1 MGEMGDSSVDSAVNV
16 AELGES
22 NSVDKI
28 ETDLLS
34 RNQMS
39 PDVRQQTASLDSQSS
54 DDKRTDNTTSTSS
67 LEDAERTPAHQQSD
81 SYESTTIEQ
90 SSPDDAL
97 NIGSAEE
104 ALAASS
110 EDKATDTT
118 TTDSSIQQVETTPA
132 HPLDS
137 TESAPTETGSH
148 RDSLKLGST
157 EEVLASANSLLQHHR
172 IERLKQGSIEID
184 LPDDDMPTETEIRS
198 IYSETQKNATPE
210 FEQISFAASSEE
222 PQPVFDE
229 QVIQPARTLSP
240 TIFRG
245 AVEISTEDQ
254 DTSLSYDVSIS
265 KSTCNGVT
273 KVEDSSINDIE
284 PKVIR
289 TLVAKE
295 DSKEVQNSTWYSIF
309 GDSMNG
315 GSSMNGGDDATK
327 RVDVGSSTA
336 PMPNSIVKAIH
347 DKPNDSIHSQMPDW
361 IENQGSGCKDES
373 SSSTYTLGQS
383 RTVIVHEVMREGWTW
398 GSAWSPTGDRLAIAT
413 ENHHL
418 AIIDTVS
425 SPVWRVKHDK
435 HMSGP
440 FKRGTDSIRCV
451 AWGSHF
457 IAIGGTG
464 DAVSILAPT
473 EPYPIL
479 HTLSAGTYV
488 GSLDWRCKS
497 KTLITGNRDGKV
509 HIFGIGSSE
518 EDDSAS
524 ASTEYSSG
532 RNAIQ
537 SKILKTIDLKPA
549 WVNAVKFSPD
559 GSSFAVGDEDGILG
573 VYSFLEED
581 GMQIE
586 ISNVANFKMEDSILD
601 IEWSPD
607 GKWLYSGGEDL
618 AITIIRADGWEAI
631 HRIKRE
637 KWVQFLTCSS
647 SGSHLAVGGL
657 SSEVSIL
664 DVKGKWQTRISLD
677 LKGMNPLSAKWH
689 PKDHFLVMTGQH
701 SNILAIETT
710 KSRYVQGH
718 CLHSISPILAV
729 DFSPD
734 GQMAVVGN
742 REGVV
747 TIFKVAGS
755 AFSVCYEMVLDC
767 LGTLCI
773 KWSHNGAFI
782 VISSESKI
790 VILTRR
796 NHDGSM
802 SLGLSGFAVAKVIRG
817 IGNICGIT
825 VDPSSQFIAVC
836 GSEPSILDA
845 TANFSKVC
853 DINSLKN
860 YSLPLPSPSNFSS
873 VLEMGS
879 SSRSLSLAA
888 AWSSDGNWLALVGR
902 NQNLAFFD
910 TSSDSPSKWRRLFE
924 VKTSQA
930 GLALAWG
937 PPTETGLQYCAYAGE
952 GRRVCILEI
961 RDTERSWEKVLEIP
975 RNGVVYDLDWDSDGL
990 LAAAISDG
998 TVTIMDLSYLRCG
1011 LAVNEMDY
1019 NWQRQALTCFTEI
1032 QRNKGKNCMQT
1043 LRWVPKA
1050 SGSDSLLAIGGTD
1063 GEVEILD
1070 LTAESHI

>member
-1 MGEMGDSSVDSAVNV
+1 MW
-16 AELGES
+16 
-22 NSVDKI
+22 
-28 ETDLLS
+28 
-34 RNQMS
+34 
-39 PDVRQQTASLDSQSS
+39 QQTASLGSQSS
-54 DDKRTDNTTSTSS
+54 DDKRTDSTTSTSN
-67 LEDAERTPAHQQSD
+67 LEETERTPAHQQSD
-81 SYESTTIEQ
+81 SCESTRVEEK
-90 SSPDDAL
+90 SPDSAL
-97 NIGSAEE
+97 KSGPAEE
-104 ALAASS
+104 SLASS
-110 EDKATDTT
+110 GNRAAAVTAFN
-118 TTDSSIQQVETTPA
+118 SSIEEVETTPS
-132 HPLDS
+132 HPSDAD
-137 TESAPTETGSH
+137 ESAPIETSCR

-172 IERLKQGSIEID
+172 IERLKQRSIEID
-184 LPDDDMPTETEIRS
+184 MPYGDMPTETEIRS
-198 IYSETQKNATPE
+198 IYSESKKDTTPKY
-210 FEQISFAASSEE
+210 EQISFAASNEE
-222 PQPVFDE
+222 PLPFFID
-229 QVIQPARTLSP
+229 QVNQRGQKNSP
-240 TIFRG
+240 TFRG
-245 AVEISTEDQ
+245 EVEISTEEQ
-254 DTSLSYDVSIS
+254 DASFSNDEKNLSN
-265 KSTCNGVT
+265 STRKGVT
-273 KVEDSSINDIE
+273 QIEDSSINAIE

-289 TLVAKE
+289 SLVAKE
-295 DSKEVQNSTWYSIF
+295 DSKEIQNSKWYSIF
-309 GDSMNG
+309 GDQMNPR
-315 GSSMNGGDDATK
+315 SSMNGGDDTAK
-327 RVDVGSSTA
+327 HVDVGSSRTQ
-336 PMPNSIVKAIH
+336 MPNSIVKAIH
-347 DKPNDSIHSQMPDW
+347 DKPDDSVHTQMPDW
-361 IENQGSGCKDES
+361 IENQSSGCNDETS
-373 SSSTYTLGQS
+373 ASTYAPGQS
-383 RTVIVHEVMREGWTW
+383 RTVIVHEIMREGWTW
-398 GSAWSPTGDRLAIAT
+398 GSAWSPSGDRLAIAT

-418 AIIDTVS
+418 AVIDTRS
-425 SPVWRVKHDK
+425 SPIWRVKHDK
-435 HMSGP
+435 RMSGSLN
-440 FKRGTDSIRCV
+440 RGTGSIRCV
-451 AWGSHF
+451 AWGSNF

-473 EPYPIL
+473 EPYPII

-488 GSLDWRCKS
+488 GSLDWRCNS

-518 EDDSAS
+518 DDDSAS

-559 GSSFAVGDEDGILG
+559 GLSFAVGDEDGILG
-573 VYSFLEED
+573 VYSFLERQD
-581 GMQIE
+581 GTQIE

-601 IEWSPD
+601 IEWSPN
-607 GKWLYSGGEDL
+607 GKWLYSGGEDF
-618 AITIIRADGWEAI
+618 AITIIRTDGWEAI

-657 SSEVSIL
+657 SSEISIL
-664 DVKGKWQTRISLD
+664 DAEGTWQTAIILD

-689 PKDHFLVMTGQH
+689 PKDQFLVITGQH
-701 SNILAIETT
+701 SNVLAIETT

-718 CLHSISPILAV
+718 CFHSISPILAV
-729 DFSPD
+729 EFSPD
-734 GQMAVVGN
+734 GRMAIVGN
-742 REGVV
+742 KEGVV

-767 LGTLCI
+767 LGTLSI
-773 KWSHNGAFI
+773 KWSPNGAFI
-782 VISSESKI
+782 VIASESKI
-790 VILTRR
+790 VVLSRR
-796 NHDGSM
+796 NHDESM
-802 SLGLSGFAVAKVIRG
+802 SLGASGFAVAKIIRG
-817 IGNICGIT
+817 IGNICGIS
-825 VDPSSQFIAVC
+825 VDPTSQFIAVC
-836 GSEPSILDA
+836 GSSPSILDA
-845 TANFSKVC
+845 TADFTKSC
-853 DINSLKN
+853 GINSLKN
-860 YSLPLPSPSNFSS
+860 DSLPLPSSSNFSS

-888 AWSSDGNWLALVGR
+888 SWSPDGKWLALVGR

-952 GRRVCILEI
+952 DKKVCILEI
-961 RDTERSWEKVLEIP
+961 RDTERSWEMVLEVP

-1050 SGSDSLLAIGGTD
+1050 PGSDSLLAIGGTD

-1070 LTAESHI
+1070 LTAERHI